1 MRPQTT
7 ALWSRAFAK
16 ALTHARAPILA
27 GVVTLSFSTVSGL
40 SATATTNTT
49 TAAPVIA
56 PPSKPREFFNAGT
69 RELSAGKL
77 REAEAYFET
86 ALASQSERLQTP
98 ALYNLGHVRFD
109 QGIEEFKKGPP
120 ARSVTTLAQVAEQQG
135 QEALQAADAALESND
150 VQKMVAAYLQGRG
163 KRREL
168 KAAQEAVLKA
178 LKAHGATLAKWE
190 RASGDFKSAFELDST
205 QADARHNADVVDR
218 RIAQLVDSLCQLKQ
232 QCTSCSGMCNKLG
245 DKLKQ
250 LKGRI
255 PGSQMPQGAGD
266 DEDDEDQPLGPQPG
280 QKEVAS
286 KQGNEMTLSP
296 EQAGWLLEG
305 YRLDSERRLPMVQ
318 SNTAEPKDR
327 SRKTW

>member
-1 MRPQTT
+1 M
-7 ALWSRAFAK
+7 
-16 ALTHARAPILA
+16 
-27 GVVTLSFSTVSGL
+27 
-40 SATATTNTT
+40 
-49 TAAPVIA
+49 A

-69 RELSAGKL
+69 RELNAGKL

-86 ALASQSERLQTP
+86 ALSSQNEQLQTP

-109 QGIEEFKKGPP
+109 QGIEELKKGPS
-120 ARSVTTLAQVAEQQG
+120 AQSANTLSRVAEQQG
-135 QEALQAADAALESND
+135 EEALQAADAALESND

-163 KRREL
+163 KKREL

-178 LKAHGATLAKWE
+178 LKAHGTTLAKWE
-190 RASGDFKSAFELDST
+190 RASGDFKSALELDSR

-218 RIAQLVDSLCQLKQ
+218 RIAQLVDAICQMKQ
-232 QCTSCSGMCNKLG
+232 QCGSCSGMCNKLG

-255 PGSQMPQGAGD
+255 PSSQMPPGAGED
-266 DEDDEDQPLGPQPG
+266 DEDEDQPLGPHPE

-286 KQGNEMTLSP
+286 KAGSEMTLSP

-318 SNTAEPKDR
+318 STTAEPKDR